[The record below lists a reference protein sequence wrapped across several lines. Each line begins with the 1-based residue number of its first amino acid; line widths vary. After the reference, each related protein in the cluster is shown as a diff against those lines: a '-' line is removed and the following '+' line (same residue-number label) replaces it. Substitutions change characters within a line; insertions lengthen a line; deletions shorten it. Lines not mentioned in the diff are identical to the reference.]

1 MPISEAAVNPGEK
14 PSRIPAI
21 AFIRAIC
28 AIGIIAFHVSC
39 YTAPE
44 AVKLL
49 HTYANGNW
57 GSIFVGIFFLISGG
71 VLYLNYPSAA
81 NLKSFYYK
89 RWKAIFPMFYV
100 TWLYYYL
107 NAVIAAGTPFY
118 NGSPWTLLLTAVGLD
133 GYLAYRIPGYY
144 IVGEWFLGA
153 IVLLYCLYPLYQK
166 AVSRWG
172 WRVLIPLI
180 PLLVWMEE
188 TDVFQIHH
196 SCNLIYCSALFIGGM
211 LIFRYDLHRRKLLK
225 LLCPA
230 LSLLLLAVKLPFPH
244 YVLTVGLIF
253 SMFFTLFA
261 VGELIMQLRYA
272 AGFFSFLGGLSFP
285 IFLVQNKLGSQIV
298 NRFAPTE
305 ADGVVKAI
313 VITVFLCILYG
324 WSIRAIAETI
334 TKSSWFSKLENRIL
348 NKKGAQ

>member
-1 MPISEAAVNPGEK
+1 MQISEAAVNPGGK

-166 AVSRWG
+166 AVSRCIVVCQG
-172 WRVLIPLI
+172 GLRKYIPEGIWYGSFL
-180 PLLVWMEE
+180 
-188 TDVFQIHH
+188 
-196 SCNLIYCSALFIGGM
+196 
-211 LIFRYDLHRRKLLK
+211 RRCCDRQKDGILTIS
-225 LLCPA
+225 P
-230 LSLLLLAVKLPFPH
+230 SLLIQ
-244 YVLTVGLIF
+244 GGCG
-253 SMFFTLFA
+253 MF
-261 VGELIMQLRYA
+261 
-272 AGFFSFLGGLSFP
+272 
-285 IFLVQNKLGSQIV
+285 
-298 NRFAPTE
+298 
-305 ADGVVKAI
+305 
-313 VITVFLCILYG
+313 
-324 WSIRAIAETI
+324 
-334 TKSSWFSKLENRIL
+334 
-348 NKKGAQ
+348 